1 MMRLLFWILLLIPI
15 SCHDKQG
22 STLDVSSKYYEHINV
37 LAWQREILPIDSVR
51 IEGVLPVLISRDSL
65 VSFLGRPDKIVDA
78 DTFIGS
84 NLDLVDGSG
93 ERSHYLIIDSNIFE
107 LKNKNAIL
115 HTFSFENNNKRI
127 TIPGMILSNQTS
139 PKDVQMIFPESGRL
153 LIGHASNTW
162 SGFMMVNEGPPN
174 TIHKMWVFIFKSG
187 HLSKLKLVNYSPF
200 I

>member
-1 MMRLLFWILLLIPI
+1 M
-15 SCHDKQG
+15 
-22 STLDVSSKYYEHINV
+22 
-37 LAWQREILPIDSVR
+37 
-51 IEGVLPVLISRDSL
+51 
-65 VSFLGRPDKIVDA
+65 DA

-84 NLDLVDGSG
+84 NVDLVDGSG
-93 ERSHYLIIDSNIFE
+93 GLSHYLIIDSNIFE
-107 LKNKNAIL
+107 LKNKKAIL
-115 HTFSFENNNKRI
+115 HTFSFENNDKRI
-127 TIPGMILSNQTS
+127 IIPGIILSNQTS